1 MSGEESAKP
10 RRYKG
15 INKVSKTLADGT
27 VKVYRYDR
35 RSGRQLRGR
44 PGSKEFDESLKSA
57 RSAVPTHADTF
68 NDLVTMFKAAAE
80 YTSKA
85 DKTKKDYDR
94 YLDELRDEF
103 GDMPIEALEDKR
115 VRREFYAW
123 RDKRADK
130 PRAADYG
137 WAVLRRVLSIAKKRG
152 QVAINHAEDPGTL
165 YTSDRSDK
173 IPTPEQFGAILN
185 AAYPE
190 FRNVVLAAVCTMLR
204 EGDLCRLSW
213 SHDKGDLIRFKTQKR
228 NRTALVPVHAFTRS
242 LLDGIKA
249 RRHAAV
255 VLTTKT
261 GVSWKPDY
269 IRDQWRDTLI
279 AAGLAGEDLHFH
291 DLRGLGITLAGEAG
305 ATPQMIAAAT
315 GLSIKQVETILDRYS
330 ARTPR
335 LAAAMRRA
343 IENEGSIFLQT
354 AAAKSCK
361 PGEGEVS

>member
-1 MSGEESAKP
+1 MTGGESAKP
-10 RRYKG
+10 RKYKG
-15 INKVSKTLADGT
+15 INTIRKRLADGT

-35 RSGRQLRGR
+35 RTGKQLKGR
-44 PGSKEFDESLKSA
+44 PGSTEFDESIKAA
-57 RSAVPTHADTF
+57 RSAVPVHAETF
-68 NDLVTMFKAAAE
+68 NDLVTMFRASAE

-85 DKTKKDYDR
+85 PKTKKDYDR

-123 RDKRADK
+123 RDKRSDT

-152 QVAINHAEDPGTL
+152 IVSINHAEDPGTL
-165 YTSDRSDK
+165 YSSDRSDK
-173 IPTPEQFGAILN
+173 IPTPEQFAAIID

-190 FRNVVLAAVCTMLR
+190 FRDVVLMAVCTLLR
-204 EGDLCRLSW
+204 EGDLCALAW
-213 SHDKGDLIRFKTQKR
+213 THDKGDLITFKTAKR
-228 NRTALVPVHAFTRS
+228 KRTAIVPVTSYTRA
-242 LLDGIKA
+242 LLDAVKL

-261 GVSWKPDY
+261 GLPWKPDY

-279 AAGLAGEDLHFH
+279 AAGLKDEDMHFH

-305 ATPQMIAAAT
+305 ATPQMIAGAT
-315 GLSIKQVETILDRYS
+315 GLSLKQVEAVLDRYS

-335 LAAAMRRA
+335 LASAMKRIIDAQTNPFLRGA
-343 IENEGSIFLQT
+343 IAN
-354 AAAKSCK
+354 
-361 PGEGEVS
+361 